1 MIGVGVWPCCWKLG
15 LWAIVIFKFVVNLFS
30 ILWLAMLTGIM
41 FANFMKLSL
50 SFCEGQVISSYYYGL
65 FNE

>member
-1 MIGVGVWPCCWKLG
+1 MIGVGVWPYCWKLG
-15 LWAIVIFKFVVNLFS
+15 LWAIVIFKFVINLFS

-41 FANFMKLSL
+41 FANCMKLSL
-50 SFCEGQVISSYYYGL
+50 SFCEGQVISSNYYGL